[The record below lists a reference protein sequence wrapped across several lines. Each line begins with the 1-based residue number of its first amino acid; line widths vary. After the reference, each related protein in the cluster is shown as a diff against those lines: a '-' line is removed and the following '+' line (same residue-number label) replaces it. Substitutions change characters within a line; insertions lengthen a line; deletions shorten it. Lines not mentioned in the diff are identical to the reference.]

1 MRCLLKL
8 LSFATVAGKQMYT
21 NGRGC
26 VPIQPSLQKG
36 KEGEW
41 SLGCSLPIPG
51 LRNYK

>member
-36 KEGEW
+36 KEGKSGPW
-41 SLGCSLPIPG
+41 AVVCL
-51 LRNYK
+51 YQV